1 MKGWFRVIFIMQI
14 SSGFA
19 PSEKQRGKIM
29 GVAIAG
35 MPLMLPVLK
44 FRTATSRNVIM
55 GNTGAFIIGRT
66 AWMT

>member
-1 MKGWFRVIFIMQI
+1 MQI

-29 GVAIAG
+29 GVTIAG
-35 MPLMLPVLK
+35 MPLMPPVLK

-55 GNTGAFIIGRT
+55 GNIGAFIIGRT
-66 AWMT
+66 ARMT